1 VALNR
6 HNLKGES
13 WDTVEDQQAVIF
25 TIHTRGSTGSYLY
38 YPHSRQVNVR
48 GSMILSSEAQVASSD
63 ARINFSFDILAF
75 KLYVVLFDNLYRI
88 YNVKKK
94 NQKKN
99 RLLLKLVKDVLNLR
113 LKNPT
118 MLNHLTNFSLI
129 INGWVLL
136 FRWERITL
144 WTAKCGCSRPLLVP
158 SVWFGSVAMW
168 WRTWKVSNRLCI
180 LIGIRYPVK
189 IILCT
194 KMAGSLRGPVVYIIS
209 SLNELSS
216 AVKKCLPN
224 ANITSIPLLQ
234 PGTVYNYR
242 KT

>member
-1 VALNR
+1 
-6 HNLKGES
+6 
-13 WDTVEDQQAVIF
+13 
-25 TIHTRGSTGSYLY
+25 
-38 YPHSRQVNVR
+38 
-48 GSMILSSEAQVASSD
+48 MILSSEAQVASSD

-136 FRWERITL
+136 FR
-144 WTAKCGCSRPLLVP
+144 
-158 SVWFGSVAMW
+158 
-168 WRTWKVSNRLCI
+168 
-180 LIGIRYPVK
+180 
-189 IILCT
+189 
-194 KMAGSLRGPVVYIIS
+194 
-209 SLNELSS
+209 
-216 AVKKCLPN
+216 
-224 ANITSIPLLQ
+224 
-234 PGTVYNYR
+234 
-242 KT
+242 

>member
-25 TIHTRGSTGSYLY
+25 TIHTRGSTDSYLY

-99 RLLLKLVKDVLNLR
+99 RCHSSTQSPSSK
-113 LKNPT
+113 
-118 MLNHLTNFSLI
+118 
-129 INGWVLL
+129 
-136 FRWERITL
+136 
-144 WTAKCGCSRPLLVP
+144 CSRP
-158 SVWFGSVAMW
+158 WFLEVLE
-168 WRTWKVSNRLCI
+168 RKVVRCQWGNRN
-180 LIGIRYPVK
+180 P
-189 IILCT
+189 
-194 KMAGSLRGPVVYIIS
+194 
-209 SLNELSS
+209 
-216 AVKKCLPN
+216 
-224 ANITSIPLLQ
+224 
-234 PGTVYNYR
+234 
-242 KT
+242 

>member
-1 VALNR
+1 MFKFTFKKSNIVESFYKFFSYHKWLGIVFLDENALHCEQLNVHVR
-6 HNLKGES
+6 
-13 WDTVEDQQAVIF
+13 D
-25 TIHTRGSTGSYLY
+25 
-38 YPHSRQVNVR
+38 PHSFPVF
-48 GSMILSSEAQVASSD
+48 GLEAQQCD
-63 ARINFSFDILAF
+63 DGQ
-75 KLYVVLFDNLYRI
+75 D
-88 YNVKKK
+88 
-94 NQKKN
+94 Q
-99 RLLLKLVKDVLNLR
+99 
-113 LKNPT
+113 
-118 MLNHLTNFSLI
+118 
-129 INGWVLL
+129 
-136 FRWERITL
+136 TL
-144 WTAKCGCSRPLLVP
+144 
-158 SVWFGSVAMW
+158 
-168 WRTWKVSNRLCI
+168 KVSNRLYI